1 MNIFWAEAD
10 KKIDVLRKLLL
21 FFSVFQNSVYDRETE
36 VTEVL
41 ENFTNLEKECEG
53 AKQPVSV
60 ELQVRMFGFPKK
72 QMISVKI
79 LLKLVYDIALGY
91 SIPLYLLT
99 IVTFGT
105 FI

>member
-1 MNIFWAEAD
+1 
-10 KKIDVLRKLLL
+10 
-21 FFSVFQNSVYDRETE
+21 
-36 VTEVL
+36 
-41 ENFTNLEKECEG
+41 LEKECEG

-60 ELQVRMFGFPKK
+60 ELQVNMFGFFQK

-79 LLKLVYDIALGY
+79 LLKLVYDVTLGN
-91 SIPLYLLT
+91 SITLCVLT

>member
-1 MNIFWAEAD
+1 MV
-10 KKIDVLRKLLL
+10 VLRKLLL

-60 ELQVRMFGFPKK
+60 ELQVSMFGFPKNR
-72 QMISVKI
+72 
-79 LLKLVYDIALGY
+79 
-91 SIPLYLLT
+91 
-99 IVTFGT
+99 
-105 FI
+105 

>member
-1 MNIFWAEAD
+1 MYEIESIFFNHPVYWAEAD

-60 ELQVRMFGFPKK
+60 ELQVSVFGFSKNRWFR
-72 QMISVKI
+72 
-79 LLKLVYDIALGY
+79 LKYC
-91 SIPLYLLT
+91 
-99 IVTFGT
+99 
-105 FI
+105 